1 MFYPK
6 GVYPAM
12 LMPFDQ
18 DGLVNEPELRKYVD
32 FLIDGGLHGLFPI
45 SSVGEGIHMGMADK
59 ERAMRIVV
67 DQAAGRVPVTPGV
80 SSANPRDAIALA
92 KVAEELGC
100 PAVVAAPPYY
110 YKISNEVME
119 KYFEAIADSVDIGL
133 ILYNIPLF
141 TQPIDYDVVKRL
153 SRRDN
158 VVGMKDSSGSMVDFM
173 HFMDKAKIAEAKINF
188 MTGREEGLYAVLAM
202 GAAGCM
208 TGTSAIVPE
217 LMVAIYDNFMAGNL
231 ERSLELQRIVPN
243 MVRTMFA
250 VQFPIGFKAALEMRG
265 FDMGPPWQPLSD
277 AEIYRYN
284 TVKSRIRMI
293 MGPVLELAEK
303 LKKEKAAA

>member
-45 SSVGEGIHMGMADK
+45 SSVGEGIHMSMADK